1 MGKSIFL
8 LAVSWLFVGKAISQT
23 NSIDS
28 LRRQLEIHSQEDT
41 DKVNA
46 LNDLSHQYRYIDF
59 HKSLNYAEQARK
71 IAEKLS
77 FKKGIAVANYRKAH
91 CYWALGDNELS
102 IEKALNAIDIAQNE
116 KLPDVL
122 AESYRILAMG
132 YRDQQGL
139 DKATGYINQAEKLAV
154 EIKNWDLLSRVYN
167 TAGLV
172 EFDKKDFDSSLVL
185 FNKALLVTEQHNTSK
200 FQVCQ
205 ILSNIGECNFE
216 INPDLAF
223 SYYNRALTMAKQVN
237 NRQAEAGI
245 LCDLGRA
252 LAKKNRYVDADK
264 YLLSGLKL
272 SQELGLKRVI
282 RHAYL
287 ALVDLKVREG
297 KTSESF
303 DYMKKYYEVRDSI
316 LNASKT
322 RLIVELETRHESEK
336 KEQELKLLGQEKRI
350 QIIWKNFLI
359 AGFVILLIAIII
371 IYRLQQLRH
380 RKAKLLLTTQK
391 KLNANLKETDKLKT
405 RFFANISHEF
415 RTPLSL
421 IIAPIEDKINSPSIS
436 LTDKEDLKL
445 VRRNADRLLDLVNQL
460 LDLSKLESGKM
471 QLHLREVN
479 LNDFVTILV
488 TSFDSLAESKE
499 IHFFKNVVVPIY
511 PVLFDAD
518 KLEKIIGNVLFNS
531 FKFTP
536 KDGSV
541 TLSIYVAPE
550 SNLLKITISDTGKG
564 MTDEEQLHIFT
575 PFYQSKNSMDDGQLG
590 TGLGLSLVNELV
602 KLHNGEIKLTSR
614 FNEGTT
620 IHITLPI
627 HKAES
632 KINSSIITPIANT
645 KKLIAEI
652 IEEHQE
658 ITEDVHQDSIL
669 IVEDNPDLRNYIA
682 SGFKKQFTIFT
693 AKDGEEGLSLAIEH
707 IPNLI
712 ISDVLMPNMDG
723 VELTDKVKSDERTS
737 HIPVVLLTAKIDS
750 TSRIHGY
757 KTGADDYLAKPFSTE
772 ELHVRVINLI
782 EQRKKLIV
790 KFRQH
795 IEQSPQLPKDPSLD
809 ERFVMKAKE
818 VIEKNMSD
826 HSFGVEQFAEEMFLS
841 RAQLFRKLKAL
852 IDTSPSEFINDVRLQ
867 KAAKLIQAKADTLAQ
882 ISYSV
887 GFNEQSYF
895 TKRFRKKFGVAPSEY
910 AVLERIKN

>member
-1 MGKSIFL
+1 MGKSLFFL
-8 LAVSWLFVGKAISQT
+8 VVAWLFAGKAVSQT
-23 NSIDS
+23 HTIDS
-28 LRRQLEIHSQEDT
+28 LRNALEIYSKEDT
-41 DKVNA
+41 TRVNI
-46 LNDLSHQYRYIDF
+46 LNNLSHQYRYIDF
-59 HKSLNYAEQARK
+59 HKSLNYANEARK
-71 IAEKLS
+71 IAERVS
-77 FKKGIAVANYRKAH
+77 YKKGIAVANYRKAY
-91 CYWALGDNELS
+91 CYWALGDNEFS
-102 IEKALNAIDIAQNE
+102 IEKALNAIDIAE
-116 KLPDVL
+116 KERLPDVL
-122 AESYRILAMG
+122 AESYRILAMD

-139 DKATGYINQAEKLAV
+139 DKATNYINQAEKLAIR
-154 EIKNWDLLSRVYN
+154 IKNWDLLSRIYN

-185 FNKALLVTEQHNTSK
+185 FSKALLVTEQHNTSK

-216 INPDLAF
+216 SNPDLAF
-223 SYYNRALTMAKQVN
+223 KYYNKALAMAKAVN

-252 LAKKNRYVDADK
+252 LAKKKRYADADR
-264 YLLSGLKL
+264 YLLAGLKA
-272 SQELGLKRVI
+272 SQELGLKRVV

-303 DYMKKYYEVRDSI
+303 DYMKKYYDVRDSI

-322 RLIVELETRHESEK
+322 RLIVELETRHEAEK
-336 KEQELKLLGQEKRI
+336 KEQELKLLVQEKRI
-350 QIIWKNFLI
+350 QTIWKNFMI
-359 AGFVILLIAIII
+359 TGSVILLIAITII
-371 IYRLQQLRH
+371 SRLQQLRN

-391 KLNANLKETDKLKT
+391 KLNSNLKETDKLKS

-436 LTDKEDLKL
+436 PTDKEDLKL

-471 QLHLREVN
+471 KLHLREAN
-479 LNDFVTILV
+479 LSDFITILIA
-488 TSFDSLAESKE
+488 SFNSLAENKGVY
-499 IHFFKNVVVPIY
+499 FFKNVVAPVH

-518 KLEKIIGNVLFNS
+518 KLEKIISNVLFNS

-536 KDGSV
+536 RGGSV

-550 SNLLKITISDTGKG
+550 SNSLKIAISDTGKG
-564 MTDEEQLHIFT
+564 MTEEEQLHIFT

-602 KLHNGEIKLTSR
+602 KLHDGEISLASR

-620 IHITLPI
+620 INITLPI
-627 HKAES
+627 HKAKS
-632 KINSSIITPIANT
+632 KINGSTTSPIINT

-652 IEEHQE
+652 VEERQE
-658 ITEDVHQDSIL
+658 VAEEVHQDSIL

-693 AKDGEEGLSLAIEH
+693 AKDGEEGLSLAIEY

-737 HIPVVLLTAKIDS
+737 HIPVVLLTAKIDA
-750 TSRIHGY
+750 TSRMQGY

-795 IEQSPQLPKDPSLD
+795 IEQTPQPSKDPSLD

-867 KAAKLIQAKADTLAQ
+867 KAAELIQTKADTLAQ
-882 ISYSV
+882 ISYTV

-895 TKRFRKKFGVAPSEY
+895 TKRFRKKFGVTPSEY
-910 AVLERIKN
+910 AT

>member
-1 MGKSIFL
+1 
-8 LAVSWLFVGKAISQT
+8 
-23 NSIDS
+23 
-28 LRRQLEIHSQEDT
+28 
-41 DKVNA
+41 
-46 LNDLSHQYRYIDF
+46 
-59 HKSLNYAEQARK
+59 
-71 IAEKLS
+71 
-77 FKKGIAVANYRKAH
+77 
-91 CYWALGDNELS
+91 
-102 IEKALNAIDIAQNE
+102 
-116 KLPDVL
+116 
-122 AESYRILAMG
+122 
-132 YRDQQGL
+132 
-139 DKATGYINQAEKLAV
+139 
-154 EIKNWDLLSRVYN
+154 
-167 TAGLV
+167 
-172 EFDKKDFDSSLVL
+172 
-185 FNKALLVTEQHNTSK
+185 
-200 FQVCQ
+200 
-205 ILSNIGECNFE
+205 
-216 INPDLAF
+216 
-223 SYYNRALTMAKQVN
+223 MAKQVN

-252 LAKKNRYVDADK
+252 LAKKNRYADADK

-303 DYMKKYYEVRDSI
+303 DYMKKYYEARDSI

-336 KEQELKLLGQEKRI
+336 KEQEIKLLGQEKRI

-359 AGFVILLIAIII
+359 AGSVMLLIAIIV
-371 IYRLQQLRH
+371 IYRLQQLRN

-391 KLNANLKETDKLKT
+391 KLNANLKETDKLKS

-421 IIAPIEDKINSPSIS
+421 ILAPIEDKLNSPSIS

-471 QLHLREVN
+471 QLHLREAN
-479 LNDFVTILV
+479 LNDFVSILV
-488 TSFDSLAESKE
+488 ASFDSLAESKGV
-499 IHFFKNVVVPIY
+499 HFFKNVVAPVY

-518 KLEKIIGNVLFNS
+518 KLEKIISNVLFNS

-536 KDGSV
+536 RGGSV
-541 TLSIYVAPE
+541 TLSIYIAPE
-550 SNLLKITISDTGKG
+550 SNSLKIKISDTGKG
-564 MTDEEQLHIFT
+564 MTEEEQLHIFT

-602 KLHNGEIKLTSR
+602 KLHDGEISLASR

-620 IHITLPI
+620 INITLPI
-627 HKAES
+627 HKTES
-632 KINSSIITPIANT
+632 KINGSTTSLITNT

-652 IEEHQE
+652 VEEYQE
-658 ITEDVHQDSIL
+658 VTEEVHQDSIL

-707 IPNLI
+707 LPNLI
-712 ISDVLMPNMDG
+712 ISDVLMPHMDG

-737 HIPVVLLTAKIDS
+737 HIPVVLLTAKIDAI
-750 TSRIHGY
+750 SRMQGY

-772 ELHVRVINLI
+772 ELHVRIINLI

-867 KAAKLIQAKADTLAQ
+867 RAAELIQAKADTLAQ

-910 AVLERIKN
+910 AVLEKMKK